1 MTPTGI
7 EQAWVTDI
15 TYLPSQGKFVQL
27 SLITD
32 AWSRKIVVWNVHETL
47 QTEQVA
53 QALEMTLKGRMTQ
66 QKLIHH
72 SDRGIQ
78 YCSDYYQKIH
88 ARQH

>member
-1 MTPTGI
+1 M
-7 EQAWVTDI
+7 
-15 TYLPSQGKFVQL
+15 
-27 SLITD
+27 
-32 AWSRKIVVWNVHETL
+32 VWNVHETL

-53 QALEMTLKGRMTQ
+53 QALEMTLKGRKTQ

-88 ARQH
+88 ARQR

>member
-1 MTPTGI
+1 M
-7 EQAWVTDI
+7 
-15 TYLPSQGKFVQL
+15 

-53 QALEMTLKGRMTQ
+53 QALEMTLKGRKTQ
-66 QKLIHH
+66 QKLFHH

-88 ARQH
+88 ARQR